1 MVQAGGYGAS
11 GEFVGRDLA
20 LAGEILIPGRSLERL
35 EKMTKQRL
43 AELKLSDRGNV
54 GHRGMVPFPSP
65 LTSIG
70 PTEGKR

>member
-43 AELKLSDRGNV
+43 AEVKLSGDLANGNSGLV
-54 GHRGMVPFPSP
+54 DGEDGAGA
-65 LTSIG
+65 I
-70 PTEGKR
+70 KI